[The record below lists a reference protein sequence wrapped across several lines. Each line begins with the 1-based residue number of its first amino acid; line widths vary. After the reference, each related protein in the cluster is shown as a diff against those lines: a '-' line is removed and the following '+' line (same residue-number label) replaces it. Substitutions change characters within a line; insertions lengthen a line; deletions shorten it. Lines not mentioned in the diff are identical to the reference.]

1 MNRININNFTTGTNH
16 RAFRT
21 YVAGVTYNNAG
32 GSSRQETIRK
42 MSPGDS
48 ISFVAT
54 RFNGEPAIEL
64 YYKEK
69 MIGYLPKAEARI
81 NYQRIWSELLFDIV
95 VENVMEKN
103 GQLYLDIVVKYLD
116 ADFL

>member
-1 MNRININNFTTGTNH
+1 MDGNILFRKLSIANDH

-21 YVAGVTYNNAG
+21 YVAGVTYNNAD

-48 ISFVAT
+48 ISFNAT
-54 RFNGEPAIEL
+54 KFNGEPAIEL
-64 YYKEK
+64 HFKEK

-81 NYQRIWSELLFDIV
+81 NYQRIKNELLFDIV
-95 VENVMEKN
+95 VETVVEEN
-103 GQLYLDIVVKYLD
+103 GQ
-116 ADFL
+116 